1 MWCWRLRRL
10 ADDGGTAMVVLSI
23 GFQLKE
29 PAHLLAGGLAVPP
42 RDRAREQRPLCG
54 DLGPGVASPNDD
66 ERAPS
71 GSLVRIIARGRQFH
85 LANDVI
91 PQVQGLGHPAE
102 AVRVLGDARNRQQL
116 VDAAR
121 GQDQPVV
128 PQLVGLPFRVRV
140 RAAATSG
147 SSGK

>member
-1 MWCWRLRRL
+1 MWCRRL
-10 ADDGGTAMVVLSI
+10 ADDGGTAMADDGGTAMVVLSI

-29 PAHLLAGGLAVPP
+29 SAHLLAGELAAPP

-54 DLGPGVASPNDD
+54 DLGPAVASPHDD

-71 GSLVRIIARGRQFH
+71 GSLVRIIARDRQFH

-102 AVRVLGDARNRQQL
+102 AVRVLGDARNRNSL
-116 VDAAR
+116 LTLPAAR
-121 GQDQPVV
+121 ISLSYRSSWDFP
-128 PQLVGLPFRVRV
+128 
-140 RAAATSG
+140 SG
-147 SSGK
+147 SV